1 MKAFSFLLLFL
12 FLASCWK
19 PEVALQKYY
28 TTRTAELSSID
39 VTQSYIGYIESDIV
53 TTLSSEIPGKILDMY
68 VDEGAYLTAWSPIV
82 SINVDTNIVGYQ
94 GSANIIWSLSV
105 MQESIAE
112 SFDTQVG
119 MLESQLRQAQIEL
132 SSNSTSLSDT
142 LSIQEKESL
151 ANESSI
157 LVAQENLLLA
167 ETEKIEAEKM
177 FATKKSQLSSNAKNA
192 LTGLMIIDTNAAS
205 YLDELFSLTVENK
218 YKNDTYEAF
227 LGVKDSTQKEQ
238 TLRSAQEWYTSFLEV
253 QALYE
258 SRIQA
263 IASPLQSDVDIVL
276 EKSLVLNNN
285 LKTLLSE
292 VYKVYENTLESVPYM
307 STDIIEQ
314 GKTRVSTFGSQIEQ
328 ALLSASGN
336 MLVWAQAID
345 QNLTTLE
352 DERQKTL
359 ALLENKISLLQAQ
372 LENVRKNTEITPSLH
387 SSQINQNTTQKAL
400 LQEKITQ
407 TQESLK
413 NLAAAKKA
421 RLAEI
426 DSQMTQASVEGSLQQ
441 LQAGKWEITSPIS
454 GIITKKYVET
464 WSVVNPWQPLLE
476 ISDTSSKKITL
487 DISPE
492 VLERLKIGDEAYLLF
507 EGKDDF
513 ISAKVSFIYPF
524 QEELSRKTQVELRSE
539 GFDDIP
545 LGSRASIYLSTE
557 EKQGVTIPK
566 KTIIELYGVPGVYI
580 VFHNTAE
587 FRHIEIIE
595 QNDDIAVVS
604 GIQAGDELILLG
616 KENIFDGESLEGY
629 MALPE

>member
-1 MKAFSFLLLFL
+1 
-12 FLASCWK
+12 
-19 PEVALQKYY
+19 
-28 TTRTAELSSID
+28 
-39 VTQSYIGYIESDIV
+39 
-53 TTLSSEIPGKILDMY
+53 
-68 VDEGAYLTAWSPIV
+68 
-82 SINVDTNIVGYQ
+82 
-94 GSANIIWSLSV
+94 

-336 MLVWAQAID
+336 MLV
-345 QNLTTLE
+345 
-352 DERQKTL
+352 
-359 ALLENKISLLQAQ
+359 
-372 LENVRKNTEITPSLH
+372 
-387 SSQINQNTTQKAL
+387 
-400 LQEKITQ
+400 
-407 TQESLK
+407 
-413 NLAAAKKA
+413 
-421 RLAEI
+421 
-426 DSQMTQASVEGSLQQ
+426 
-441 LQAGKWEITSPIS
+441 
-454 GIITKKYVET
+454 
-464 WSVVNPWQPLLE
+464 
-476 ISDTSSKKITL
+476 
-487 DISPE
+487 
-492 VLERLKIGDEAYLLF
+492 
-507 EGKDDF
+507 
-513 ISAKVSFIYPF
+513 
-524 QEELSRKTQVELRSE
+524 
-539 GFDDIP
+539 
-545 LGSRASIYLSTE
+545 
-557 EKQGVTIPK
+557 
-566 KTIIELYGVPGVYI
+566 
-580 VFHNTAE
+580 
-587 FRHIEIIE
+587 
-595 QNDDIAVVS
+595 
-604 GIQAGDELILLG
+604 
-616 KENIFDGESLEGY
+616 
-629 MALPE
+629 